1 MRFNDTGDG
10 KALTRALAVALVAI
24 LVGITCLLLADE
36 GPNDTKIAGRLGA
49 AAAAVLALLVYQG
62 MERRRRRTEKDFEGR
77 PWMRA
82 GEPARDAAPAEP
94 AATPEGPRAQ
104 ARPGGGADLDGM
116 LAHADDAL
124 LALHDLVLH
133 GDPASYGMLPSLLRR
148 AGLLEWESPAPV
160 SATKLR
166 RNGRWW
172 LTLRTDE
179 ALSEDAYDRLTTLEA
194 ILNVNDDLMRRS
206 WPQKATPVW
215 RLAQALADVVD
226 LTPASCDRP
235 LVTDLIDRAEKDG
248 EWSCRLRFADSVEN
262 LPAPFRIEFDFQV
275 NLARGILGVDVVVPR
290 PGCLAFVGARS
301 QAAWARAYALRVA
314 LLLARRGFASSERI
328 GRVVVNCRE
337 HGSDDVVMSL
347 DLTKDAL
354 KRLHAAARSPKV
366 VDAGLPEDPALRF
379 SPDAAGWL
387 KTVEPFF
394 SLEDEELSPAARHR
408 LPELDDTPCDEALVR
423 SCGARRVCDLG
434 IMEKAGRA
442 DAWNGLVDEV
452 GDTTQGAVARLM
464 ALRDATDAL
473 TVAEACERASKAL
486 VDGTVDVTDQRA
498 LAGLFVDGGAL
509 GSAARAARAT
519 LEANP
524 TPDQLDALV
533 GSLEAVLSPIA
544 ETGLYL
550 DDEDS
555 VYRYFNSVPERV
567 AYNLSANDDGRRVR
581 LVPDEY
587 YAVHSY
593 ASRALT
599 MLGRLP
605 EALTHADELMRVAP
619 ATPDAA
625 LAKVRCLEEAS
636 RIFEAADLLKST
648 IEACPTAREMAICFY
663 RLAFMEWK
671 LGRSDLA
678 VACYQRAIA
687 LHEDVAARARG
698 ELSDLLE
705 VGGEGLRA
713 LDDDEVLPALERGE
727 IPTGDLG
734 ALRRRTGEAVG
745 ACVDAGLFTVG
756 RPLMGAYL
764 ELGRDDALLD
774 VYRSLMRP

>member
-1 MRFNDTGDG
+1 MRFNDTRDG
-10 KALTRALAVALVAI
+10 KVLTRALAVALVAI
-24 LVGITCLLLADE
+24 LVVITCLLLADE
-36 GPNDTKIAGRLGA
+36 GPNATKIAGRLGA

-62 MERRRRRTEKDFEGR
+62 MERRRRRTEKDFADK

-82 GEPARDAAPAEP
+82 AEPARGAPPAEP

-215 RLAQALADVVD
+215 RLAQTLANVAD

-248 EWSCRLRFADSVEN
+248 EWFCRLRFADSVEN

-290 PGCLAFVGARS
+290 PGCLAFIGARS

-314 LLLARRGFASSERI
+314 LLLARRGFASSERV

-354 KRLHAAARSPKV
+354 ERLRAAARSPKV
-366 VDAGLPEDPALRF
+366 VDEGLPEDPALRF
-379 SPDAAGWL
+379 ATDAAGWL
-387 KTVEPFF
+387 KTVEPFL
-394 SLEDEELSPAARHR
+394 SLGDEELSCAARHR
-408 LPELDDTPCDEALVR
+408 LPELDDTPCDEALVLA
-423 SCGARRVCDLG
+423 CGARRVRDLG

-442 DAWNGLVDEV
+442 DAWNGLVDEL
-452 GDTTQGAVARLM
+452 GDTTQGAVAHLM
-464 ALRDATDAL
+464 ALRDATADL
-473 TVAEACERASKAL
+473 TVAEACERTSKAL

-498 LAGLFVDGGAL
+498 LAELFVDGGAL

-524 TPDQLDALV
+524 TPDQLDVLV

-567 AYNLSANDDGRRVR
+567 AYNLSANDGGRRVR

-587 YAVHSY
+587 YAAHSY

-605 EALTHADELMRVAP
+605 AAIAHADELMRVAP

-636 RIFEAADLLKST
+636 RIFEAADLLKRT
-648 IEACPTAREMAICFY
+648 IGTCPTAREMAICFY
-663 RLAFMEWK
+663 RLAYMEWK

-687 LHEDVAARARG
+687 LHEDVAAQARS

-713 LDDDEVLPALERGE
+713 LDEDEVLPTLERGE

-745 ACVDAGLFTVG
+745 SCVDAGLFSVA

-774 VYRSLMRP
+774 VYRSLARQ

>member
-1 MRFNDTGDG
+1 MRFNDTRNGATG
-10 KALTRALAVALVAI
+10 RALTRVLVITFVAL
-24 LVGITCLLLADE
+24 LVVIACLLLADE

-62 MERRRRRTEKDFEGR
+62 MERRRRRTEKDFAGE
-77 PWMRA
+77 PWMREPEPRQDEPPA
-82 GEPARDAAPAEP
+82 APEEPAPAQ
-94 AATPEGPRAQ
+94 PRH
-104 ARPGGGADLDGM
+104 GGGADLDGM
-116 LAHADDAL
+116 LVHADDAL

-148 AGLLEWESPAPV
+148 AGLLEWESPAPM

-179 ALSEDAYDRLTTLEA
+179 ALSEDVYDRLTTLEA
-194 ILNVNDDLMRRS
+194 VLNVNDDLMRRS
-206 WPQKATPVW
+206 WPKKATPVW
-215 RLAQALADVVD
+215 RLTQALAGVAD

-235 LVTDLIDRAEKDG
+235 LVTDLLDRADKDG
-248 EWSCRLRFADSVEN
+248 EWSCRLRLADSVEN
-262 LPAPFRIEFDFQV
+262 LPAPFRIEMAFQA
-275 NLARGILGVDVVVPR
+275 NLAQGVIGIDVVVPR
-290 PGCLAFVGARS
+290 PGCLAFVGLRS
-301 QAAWARAYALRVA
+301 QAAWAQAYALRIA
-314 LLLARRGFASSERI
+314 LLLARRAFASSERV
-328 GRVVVNCRE
+328 GRVVVNCHE
-337 HGSDDVVMSL
+337 HASDDVLMSL

-354 KRLHAAARSPKV
+354 ERLRAAARSPKV
-366 VDAGLPEDPALRF
+366 VDEGLPEDPSLRF
-379 SPDAAGWL
+379 ATDAAGWL
-387 KTVEPFF
+387 KTVEPF
-394 SLEDEELSPAARHR
+394 LALDDELLSPDARWR
-408 LPELDDTPCDEALVR
+408 PTELGATRCDDALAR
-423 SCGARRVCDLG
+423 ACGAERVCDLG
-434 IMEKAGRA
+434 IMEKAGRV
-442 DAWNGLVDEV
+442 DAWNAVVDEL

-464 ALRDATDAL
+464 ELRDQTGDL
-473 TVAEACERASKAL
+473 TVAEACERASRAL
-486 VDGTVDVTDQRA
+486 VDGTADVSDPPA
-498 LAGLFVDGGAL
+498 LAELFVDGGTL
-509 GSAARAARAT
+509 GTVARAAR
-519 LEANP
+519 EALDADAS
-524 TPDQLDALV
+524 PDQLERAV
-533 GSLEAVLSPIA
+533 GALEAALSPIA

-555 VYRYFNSVPERV
+555 VYRYFNSVAERV
-567 AYNLSANDDGRRVR
+567 AYNLSADDGGRRVR

-587 YAVHSY
+587 YAAHSY

-599 MLGRLP
+599 LLGRIP
-605 EALTHADELMRVAP
+605 EALAHADELMRVAP

-636 RIFEAADLLKST
+636 RVFEAADLLKRT
-648 IEACPTAREMAICFY
+648 IGICPSAREMAICFY

-687 LHEDVAARARG
+687 LHEDVAAQARS

-713 LDDDEVLPALERGE
+713 LDEDEVLPTLERGE
-727 IPTGDLG
+727 IPTGDFN
-734 ALRRRTGEAVG
+734 ALRARTGEAVG
-745 ACVDAGLFTVG
+745 ACVDAGLFSAA